1 VFNAAMAR
9 SWLSRLFGAGKMPD
23 ELKARSTGAGVLCAE
38 EGISVK
44 ISGRGVALPG
54 LRSSRSV
61 SLKAGS
67 VVLGPRCALASV
79 GRWVALD
86 SDLGEAP
93 DSPHTVEFAAD
104 GMHLHVE
111 LTAVYPSARGTFD
124 LHFRV
129 ELGETVLAQL
139 PTTPR
144 PVRLPEGVALA
155 VRSWA

>member
-1 VFNAAMAR
+1 MN
-9 SWLSRLFGAGKMPD
+9 RLFGAGKMPD
-23 ELKARSTGAGVLCAE
+23 QLKARSASADVLCAA

-44 ISGRGVALPG
+44 IAGRGVALPG
-54 LRSSRSV
+54 FRASRSV

-86 SDLGEAP
+86 SDLGEVP
-93 DSPHTVEFAAD
+93 DTVHTVAFATD
-104 GMHLHVE
+104 GMHLHVD
-111 LTAVYPSARGTFD
+111 LPAVYPSARGTFD

-129 ELGETVLAQL
+129 ELEQAVLAQL

-144 PVRLPEGVALA
+144 PVRLPDGVAAA